1 MAYYEPQGWQAPV
14 RQGSWEQPAPPSRSG
29 TSSTAQRDD
38 TAAFASQ
45 FDGNVDSLGVTM
57 VGSLYPASVNFT
69 THVFQHLENQGLD
82 GQK

>member
-38 TAAFASQ
+38 SPAFASQ
-45 FDGNVDSLGVTM
+45 FDGMKHLFDAVSALSSGKTPNTLG
-57 VGSLYPASVNFT
+57 L
-69 THVFQHLENQGLD
+69 
-82 GQK
+82 